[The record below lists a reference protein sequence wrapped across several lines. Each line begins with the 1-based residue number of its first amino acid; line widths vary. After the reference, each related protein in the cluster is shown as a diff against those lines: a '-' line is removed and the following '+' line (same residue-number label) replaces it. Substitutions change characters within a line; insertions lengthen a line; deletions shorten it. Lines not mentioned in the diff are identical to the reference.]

1 MTETQDDLLPR
12 SLTFATVA
20 LVVFLLVFMVI
31 GIHTYGEDPEV
42 TEEVEN
48 GETRRRRCRTAR
60 GCFTYFRKSSA
71 NLPLW
76 KTVLLK
82 FGVVLVTTAGST
94 CVSLVINLSLIHI

>member
-42 TEEVEN
+42 TPHS
-48 GETRRRRCRTAR
+48 RT
-60 GCFTYFRKSSA
+60 GLGFTK
-71 NLPLW
+71 
-76 KTVLLK
+76 
-82 FGVVLVTTAGST
+82 
-94 CVSLVINLSLIHI
+94 C

>member
-20 LVVFLLVFMVI
+20 IVVFLLVFMVI

-48 GETRRRRCRTAR
+48 G
-60 GCFTYFRKSSA
+60 
-71 NLPLW
+71 
-76 KTVLLK
+76 
-82 FGVVLVTTAGST
+82 
-94 CVSLVINLSLIHI
+94 